1 MNWRSKVIEGLLL
14 LVAIAV
20 VARVVYGLLGP
31 LLPSLLVL
39 LVLGGILLWMLGGPH
54 ARR

>member
-1 MNWRSKVIEGLLL
+1 MMQMLAEGLLV

-31 LLPSLLVL
+31 LLVPLLLILLVGAIAVRL
-39 LVLGGILLWMLGGPH
+39 L
-54 ARR
+54 RRQ